1 MEKTSVINVGGKAYP
16 CYMTMG
22 AMVRYRDMRKKEVSE
37 IGDSVTEMCALLYCC
52 VASGCNRER
61 RSFDMEF
68 MDFADSIGFDDVRK
82 WSEMISAEMSGGGES
97 KKKKPVK

>member
-22 AMVRYRDMRKKEVSE
+22 AMVRYRDMRKKEVAE

-52 VASGCNRER
+52 VA
-61 RSFDMEF
+61 
-68 MDFADSIGFDDVRK
+68 
-82 WSEMISAEMSGGGES
+82 
-97 KKKKPVK
+97 